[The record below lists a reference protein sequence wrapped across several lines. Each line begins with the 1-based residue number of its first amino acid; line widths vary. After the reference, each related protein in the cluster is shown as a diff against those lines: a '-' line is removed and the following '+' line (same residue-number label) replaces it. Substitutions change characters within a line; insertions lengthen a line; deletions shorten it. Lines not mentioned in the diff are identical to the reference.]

1 MRYKIGC
8 FGSVLLFKALS
19 TDKLAELISGLGDR
33 IPLRHR
39 YSAPPRQS
47 SRRHLHHHREATFP
61 SQPRC
66 DTPIFSC
73 LCIRSRCFHSLT
85 LFFCVFLKSHSLS
98 LSVQTRSNLVMR
110 ERKCD
115 IAGTR
120 KNSKAMNV
128 SKSHMRTHRTQE
140 VNLQTRKLWWEEGNK
155 FVRVRICTRTLKTI
169 QKNGLDATAKKFGV
183 NLNKFAMSG
192 GTAPAKVAA

>member
-1 MRYKIGC
+1 
-8 FGSVLLFKALS
+8 
-19 TDKLAELISGLGDR
+19 
-33 IPLRHR
+33 
-39 YSAPPRQS
+39 
-47 SRRHLHHHREATFP
+47 
-61 SQPRC
+61 
-66 DTPIFSC
+66 
-73 LCIRSRCFHSLT
+73 
-85 LFFCVFLKSHSLS
+85 
-98 LSVQTRSNLVMR
+98 MR

-115 IAGTR
+115 LAGTR

-128 SKSHMRTHRTQE
+128 SKSHARTHRTQE

-192 GTAPAKVAA
+192 GTAPAKASA

>member
-1 MRYKIGC
+1 MSPY
-8 FGSVLLFKALS
+8 
-19 TDKLAELISGLGDR
+19 
-33 IPLRHR
+33 
-39 YSAPPRQS
+39 
-47 SRRHLHHHREATFP
+47 TFF
-61 SQPRC
+61 
-66 DTPIFSC
+66 I
-73 LCIRSRCFHSLT
+73 
-85 LFFCVFLKSHSLS
+85 LFFVLH
-98 LSVQTRSNLVMR
+98 VQTRSSLVMR

-115 IAGTR
+115 LAGTR

-128 SKSHMRTHRTQE
+128 SKSHARTHRTQE

-192 GTAPAKVAA
+192 GTAPAKASA